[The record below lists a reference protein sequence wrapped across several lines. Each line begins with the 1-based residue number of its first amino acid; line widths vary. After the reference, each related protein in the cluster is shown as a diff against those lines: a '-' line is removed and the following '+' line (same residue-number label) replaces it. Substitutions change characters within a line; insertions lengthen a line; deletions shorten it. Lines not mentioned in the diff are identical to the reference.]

1 MEDKLDHEVN
11 ENGQNSSDASK
22 SKTTF
27 TLLQE
32 VKNTPK
38 KKGKVTADPHSAEK
52 TDGKEKDGNETQQN
66 GADKNSKKQ

>member
-11 ENGQNSSDASK
+11 NENGQ
-22 SKTTF
+22 KTKF

-38 KKGKVTADPHSAEK
+38 KKGKVAADPHSAEK
-52 TDGKEKDGNETQQN
+52 TDGREKDGSEAQQN
-66 GADKNSKKQ
+66 GAEKNSKKQ